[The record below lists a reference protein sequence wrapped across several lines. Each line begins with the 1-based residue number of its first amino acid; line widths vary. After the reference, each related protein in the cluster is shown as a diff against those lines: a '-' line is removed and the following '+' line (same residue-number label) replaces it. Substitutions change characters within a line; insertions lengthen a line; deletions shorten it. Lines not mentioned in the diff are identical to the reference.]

1 VGRPI
6 GNGSS
11 GSPLLAQDDRGWPII
26 RSEVMAVSPSSDSLA
41 IARRLNFTVER
52 QDQLDSLGVSVAMLR
67 APEGMNAVEALSALR
82 RADPSGTYDYDH
94 IYNPSGSADAP
105 VPAAAFSALRPLA
118 EERHIR
124 VGMIDGGVD
133 TGHSAFQ
140 SAPLVT
146 KDFAGTGNAP
156 TTIHG
161 TAVASLLVGHDQDF
175 SGYLPDAN
183 LYAADVYGGAVNGG
197 SAEDI
202 ARALNWMAANRI
214 AVTNVSL
221 AGPANALL
229 GAVVKAFLASGH
241 VLVAAAGNNGPASG
255 PSFPA
260 AYPGVV
266 AVTSV
271 DSQNRFEL
279 DASRAAA
286 QFAALGVGVR
296 AANPAGGYA
305 SMTGTSF
312 AAPAVSARFALV
324 LPAPNPA
331 GSRSALAA
339 IMQQAVPITDA
350 ANRSGD
356 KGSGGISFLGA
367 PR

>member
-1 VGRPI
+1 
-6 GNGSS
+6 
-11 GSPLLAQDDRGWPII
+11 
-26 RSEVMAVSPSSDSLA
+26 
-41 IARRLNFTVER
+41 
-52 QDQLDSLGVSVAMLR
+52 VAMLR
-67 APEGMNAVEALSALR
+67 APEGMSAVDALSALR

-94 IYNPSGSADAP
+94 LYNPSGSVVATATALAAP
-105 VPAAAFSALRPLA
+105 RPLA
-118 EERHIR
+118 EGRHIR

-133 TGHSAFQ
+133 TQHPAFQ
-140 SAPLVT
+140 YAPLVT
-146 KDFAGTGNAP
+146 KDFAGAGNAP

-161 TAVASLLVGHDQDF
+161 TAVASLLVGHDQNF

-202 ARALNWMAANRI
+202 ARALNWMAANKI
-214 AVTNVSL
+214 AVTNISL

-229 GAVVKAFLASGH
+229 SAVVRSFLGSGH
-241 VLVAAAGNNGPASG
+241 VLVAAAGNNGPAGG
-255 PSFPA
+255 PSYPA

-286 QFAALGVGVR
+286 QFAALGVDVR

-324 LPAPNPA
+324 LPTPNPD

-339 IMQQAVPITDA
+339 LKLEAVPIAGA
-350 ANRSGD
+350 ANESGN
-356 KGSGGISFLGA
+356 SGFNAISFLGA
-367 PR
+367 PH